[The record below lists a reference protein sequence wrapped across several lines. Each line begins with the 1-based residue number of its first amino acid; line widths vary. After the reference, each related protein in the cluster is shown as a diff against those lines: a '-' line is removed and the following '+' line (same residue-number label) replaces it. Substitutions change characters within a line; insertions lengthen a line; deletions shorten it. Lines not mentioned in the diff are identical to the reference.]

1 MAESDSPAS
10 TRQCLWKERS
20 KTGRGARAGN
30 RRFRFR
36 WTGLRRR
43 LLVPATGGDI
53 SAGPGCVGDY
63 SYQQPEEMFP
73 LDRAASAITRAAIHS
88 LPAEG
93 AAGAGFGFQL
103 ALIPADLLSITTIS
117 RWAC

>member
-1 MAESDSPAS
+1 MLVEGAQQDG
-10 TRQCLWKERS
+10 TRGKN
-20 KTGRGARAGN
+20 G
-30 RRFRFR
+30 
-36 WTGLRRR
+36 
-43 LLVPATGGDI
+43 
-53 SAGPGCVGDY
+53 
-63 SYQQPEEMFP
+63 QPEEMLP
-73 LDRAASAITRAAIHS
+73 LDRAAWAITRAAIHS